1 MPVLVA
7 LVRLSRLK
15 AVDLIERPDG
25 RLDGSWFRELS
36 GGVDSGCPEVLD
48 ELRSE
53 VRPGCVSLGRRD
65 RYCTASATSSDGWPL
80 ALTATTMYWV
90 PSTMYVIGRPL

>member
-1 MPVLVA
+1 MINVA
-7 LVRLSRLK
+7 ITTTISFLDIRTLSVRT
-15 AVDLIERPDG
+15 G
-25 RLDGSWFRELS
+25 RLASLDVRMLKVSRRLDLGKEPFDAHY
-36 GGVDSGCPEVLD
+36 GGQ
-48 ELRSE
+48 
-53 VRPGCVSLGRRD
+53 LGLQGRHD